1 MLMKKEIKLL
11 AYILEMLS
19 LRREMTTN
27 LMNNSQTMIYS
38 LDQEKDNQKNKK
50 RVKK

>member
-1 MLMKKEIKLL
+1 MKKEIKLL
-11 AYILEMLS
+11 AYILEMPS
-19 LRREMTTN
+19 LRREMTAN

-38 LDQEKDNQKNKK
+38 LDQGKDNQKNKK